1 MNSLNNIK
9 VGSPLGFKSSI
20 ELESPFK
27 METSPSLL
35 SRNSSSKDEPIDR
48 FIPNRVAMNL
58 NNVFFNED
66 LMNNSDKNPKNSSE
80 ISKED
85 QNIKIY
91 SNLLQTQI
99 LGEKNLNIANQKCD
113 THSHENPNKKNF
125 VRFKSDKKTT
135 DRENCNPS
143 YYSPLTLNF
152 SDNHLFN
159 PITREPPRKIAKLP
173 YKVLDAPSLQDD
185 FYLNLLDWSSLNFIS
200 IGLENAV
207 YIWSACNSKVNKLC
221 ELPDNNLICS
231 LAWSPQGNHLSVGN
245 SDGQIQIYDI
255 NKNKLLKTIDAHN
268 GRVGSLAWNGY
279 LLGSGSRDRSV
290 MVRDLR
296 DPNNVVSTFV
306 GHKQEICGLRWSFDE
321 QFLSSGGNDNKLFIW
336 SLKSGGE
343 MARFSQHNAAVKALG
358 WSPHQYNIL
367 ASGGGTADRTI
378 RYWNMHTLSQQDCID
393 TGSQVCNLMF
403 SKTSNEI
410 ISTHGYSLNQIIVW
424 KYPSLKKVTTLTG
437 HTSRVLY
444 LSMSPCGQ
452 NVVTGAGDETLRF
465 WNLFPNNK
473 IKEIGGIN
481 ASGLYANADLR

>member
-9 VGSPLGFKSSI
+9 VGSPLGFKSSLD
-20 ELESPFK
+20 LESPFK
-27 METSPSLL
+27 YDTSPSLL
-35 SRNSSSKDEPIDR
+35 LRNSSSKDEPIDR

-58 NNVFFNED
+58 NNVFFED
-66 LMNNSDKNPKNSSE
+66 LLLKDEKQQNSTE

-99 LGEKNLNIANQKCD
+99 LGEKNLNIAQKNENI
-113 THSHENPNKKNF
+113 HEIPTKKNF
-125 VRFKSDKKTT
+125 VKFKSDKKST
-135 DRENCNPS
+135 DRENHNPS
-143 YYSPLTLNF
+143 YYSPLSLNF
-152 SDNHLFN
+152 SENPLFSS
-159 PITREPPRKIAKLP
+159 IVREPPRKIAKLP

-185 FYLNLLDWSSLNFIS
+185 FYLNLLDWSSLNFIA

-221 ELPDNNLICS
+221 ELPDNNQLICS

-245 SDGQIQIYDI
+245 TDGQIQIYDI
-255 NKNKLLKTIDAHN
+255 NKNKLLKTIAAHT

-296 DPNNVVSTFV
+296 DPNNVVSNFT

-336 SLKSGGE
+336 SLKTGGE

-473 IKEIGGIN
+473 VKEIGGVN
-481 ASGLYANADLR
+481 ASGLYANVDLR